1 MVAARLTRFD
11 PKRNWRRSES
21 SPIRSLIRASKLVAP
36 APLGTMTLTEMGYAR
51 SNTRS
56 VCFGFNVNRRLVFDC
71 RAVALSNFGAI
82 ERYDAAG
89 QLQPYAVTRLNLVIG
104 VLTGPRFISS
114 VRR

>member
-56 VCFGFNVNRRLVFDC
+56 VCFGSKTKSERGLCLEFSMLQKSVNGSKFNFKRPPCLRMPVEHLRDKK
-71 RAVALSNFGAI
+71 
-82 ERYDAAG
+82 
-89 QLQPYAVTRLNLVIG
+89 
-104 VLTGPRFISS
+104 
-114 VRR
+114 